1 MRDLKA
7 KTERYLPVN
16 SKRLNI
22 FFKEYLSILKLEK
35 NLSDNTVASYGNDI
49 NSFLQF
55 VETRRIDDPSNIK
68 HYHIAD
74 FFKSLKELGLAGS
87 SAARYYSSIKGFF
100 NYLFISKYITE
111 NPLEKVSSPKLA
123 KNLPSVLSVQEMDL
137 ILSKPDINDKLGL
150 RDKAVLELLYACGTR
165 VSELINIKISDLFFD
180 DDVIRVFGKGSKER
194 IIPIGRSAVNWTNK
208 YLKGSRV
215 LLMKKSKSENYLF
228 LNNRGT
234 KLSRMGVW
242 KIVDRY
248 VKEAGIEKEVH
259 PHTFR
264 HSFATHLLE
273 GGADLRAVQEM
284 LGHADISTTQIY
296 THIDRDYIK
305 QVHKEFHPRG

>member
-1 MRDLKA
+1 MPDS
-7 KTERYLPVN
+7 

-22 FFKEYLSILKLEK
+22 FLREYLSILKLEK
-35 NLSDNTVASYGNDI
+35 NLSDNTVAAYGNDI

-55 VETRRIDDPSNIK
+55 VESRRIDDPSIIK
-68 HYHIAD
+68 QNHIAD
-74 FFKSLKELGLAGS
+74 FFKSLKELGLSGR

-100 NYLFISKYITE
+100 NYLFLSKYITE
-111 NPLEKVSSPKLA
+111 NPIEKISSPKLA
-123 KNLPSVLSVQEMDL
+123 KNLPSVLSVREIDL
-137 ILSKPDINDKLGL
+137 ILSKPDTNNKLGL

-165 VSELINIKISDLFFD
+165 VSELINIKIPDLFFD
-180 DDVIRVFGKGSKER
+180 DEVIRVFGKGSKER
-194 IIPIGRSAVNWTNK
+194 IIPIGRSAVKWTNE
-208 YLKGSRV
+208 YLKKSRV
-215 LLMKKSKSENYLF
+215 LLMKKTKSENYLF

-248 VKEAGIEKEVH
+248 VKEAGLEKEIH

-296 THIDRDYIK
+296 THIDREYIK
-305 QVHKEFHPRG
+305 QVHKDFHPRG

>member
-1 MRDLKA
+1 M
-7 KTERYLPVN
+7 
-16 SKRLNI
+16 NI
-22 FFKEYLSILKLEK
+22 FLKEYLSVLKLEK
-35 NLSDNTVASYGNDI
+35 NLSDNTVASYKNDI
-49 NSFLQF
+49 SSFLQF
-55 VETRRIDDPSNIK
+55 VESRKIEDPSAIK
-68 HYHIAD
+68 QNHITD
-74 FFKSLKELGLAGS
+74 FFKSLKEIGLASS
-87 SAARYYSSIKGFF
+87 SAARYYSSLKGFF
-100 NYLFISKYITE
+100 TFLFLSRYITE
-111 NPLEKVSSPKLA
+111 NPIEKVSSPKLA
-123 KNLPSVLSVQEMDL
+123 KNLPSVLTVEEVDSV
-137 ILSKPDINDKLGL
+137 LSKPDTKNKLGL
-150 RDKAVLELLYACGTR
+150 RDEAVLELLYACGTR

-180 DDVIRVFGKGSKER
+180 DEVIRVFGKGSKER
-194 IIPIGRSAVNWTNK
+194 IIPIGSSAVKWINK
-208 YLKGSRV
+208 YLKESRV
-215 LLMKKSKSENYLF
+215 LLMKKTKSENYLF

-305 QVHKEFHPRG
+305 QVHKDFHPRG

>member
-1 MRDLKA
+1 M
-7 KTERYLPVN
+7 
-16 SKRLNI
+16 NI
-22 FFKEYLSILKLEK
+22 FLKEYLSVLKLEK
-35 NLSDNTVASYGNDI
+35 NLSDNTVASYKNDI
-49 NSFLQF
+49 SSFLQF
-55 VETRRIDDPSNIK
+55 VESKKIDDPSAIK
-68 HYHIAD
+68 QNHIAD
-74 FFKSLKELGLAGS
+74 FFKSLKEIGLTSS
-87 SAARYYSSIKGFF
+87 SAARYYSSLKGFF
-100 NYLFISKYITE
+100 TFLFLSQYIAE
-111 NPLEKVSSPKLA
+111 NPIEKVSTPKLA
-123 KNLPSVLSVQEMDL
+123 KNFPSVLTVDEVDSV
-137 ILSKPDINDKLGL
+137 LSKPDTKDKLGL

-165 VSELINIKISDLFFD
+165 VSELINIKISDLFFE

-194 IIPIGRSAVNWTNK
+194 IIPIGSSAIKWINK
-208 YLKGSRV
+208 YLKESRV
-215 LLMKKSKSENYLF
+215 LLMKKAKSENYLF

-248 VKEAGIEKEVH
+248 VKETGIEKEVH

-305 QVHKEFHPRG
+305 QVHKDFHPRG

>member
-1 MRDLKA
+1 MNVFL
-7 KTERYLPVN
+7 
-16 SKRLNI
+16 
-22 FFKEYLSILKLEK
+22 KEYLSVLKLEK
-35 NLSDNTVASYGNDI
+35 NLSDNTVSSYKNDI
-49 NSFLQF
+49 SSFLQF
-55 VETRRIDDPSNIK
+55 IESRRINDPSAIK
-68 HYHIAD
+68 QNHIAD
-74 FFKSLKELGLAGS
+74 FFKSLKKTGLSSS
-87 SAARYYSSIKGFF
+87 SAARYYSSLKGFF
-100 NYLFISKYITE
+100 TYLFLSKYITE
-111 NPLEKVSSPKLA
+111 NPIEKVSTPKLA
-123 KNLPSVLSVQEMDL
+123 KNLPSVLTVEEVDSV
-137 ILSKPDINDKLGL
+137 LSKPDTRDKLGL
-150 RDKAVLELLYACGTR
+150 RDKAVLELFYACGTR

-180 DDVIRVFGKGSKER
+180 EDVIRVFGKGSKER
-194 IIPIGRSAVNWTNK
+194 IVPIGSSAVKWINK
-208 YLKGSRV
+208 YLKESRI
-215 LLMKKSKSENYLF
+215 LLMKKTKSENYLF